1 MQYKQYSGLNY
12 KNIAL
17 VKSVPVL
24 ADSKGLL
31 SLEYKNQ
38 CVKDISGGYLDG
50 SLWALSCEAD
60 AAGNSDVLKWDPFN
74 NVFFVVPGAKGIK
87 ISAFNHVGAAVLDA

>member
-1 MQYKQYSGLNY
+1 M
-12 KNIAL
+12 
-17 VKSVPVL
+17 PVL

-74 NVFFVVPGAKGIK
+74 NVFFVVHGAKGIK